1 MWSKAVNQGV
11 PLRNQEHPGCTGH
24 GQVQLSRDSPR
35 RQVIEK
41 NAFGP
46 SLDGKSQCLPFA
58 SSERA
63 LEHETV
69 ERLFQV
75 FDVQPRGER
84 RNRRV
89 ISAATAGGMR
99 ID

>member
-1 MWSKAVNQGV
+1 M
-11 PLRNQEHPGCTGH
+11 PLRNQEHPGCAGD

-46 SLDGKSQCLPFA
+46 SLDGKSQRLPFA

-63 LEHETV
+63 LEYKTV
-69 ERLFQV
+69 ERLFQF
-75 FDVQPRGER
+75 FDVQPRG
-84 RNRRV
+84 
-89 ISAATAGGMR
+89 AAPESTA
-99 ID
+99 